1 MLLAAHCCFKLLP
14 SSLSTQIPD
23 LLTLKP
29 SSYATFYPFSLLMP
43 LHFLKTPVP
52 VLRGFLHPLVNLSD
66 SNVRI
71 KDLSKKRL
79 ICPSCYF
86 FTETLSQPLSHM
98 ATCWTSSSPVPVSSQ
113 ILYLLHLP
121 SLQFTY
127 STFTAN
133 ILQTYLDIQSIS
145 T

>member
-1 MLLAAHCCFKLLP
+1 MLLAARCCFKLLP

-71 KDLSKKRL
+71 KDLSK
-79 ICPSCYF
+79 
-86 FTETLSQPLSHM
+86 EVDLS
-98 ATCWTSSSPVPVSSQ
+98 
-113 ILYLLHLP
+113 ILLFLHLNPFPP
-121 SLQFTY
+121 SLFPSHCLTWPHAEPHHRQCLY
-127 STFTAN
+127 HLKSSTFSTFPLCSSRTPHS
-133 ILQTYLDIQSIS
+133 LQIFFKLI
-145 T
+145 